1 MAYPLFVTAVAMEM
15 MGTKSMQQT
24 IHTSMLAD
32 PSRSWNLVQ
41 VAIELNVIVGR
52 PNGVVSGVCGDVRR
66 RAKYRE
72 FPITARIC
80 CLSNLNTRQYA
91 RAIMW

>member
-41 VAIELNVIVGR
+41 VTIELNVIVGR
-52 PNGVVSGVCGDVRR
+52 PNGVVSGVCGDVRGR
-66 RAKYRE
+66 VFRPLCRE
-72 FPITARIC
+72 LENYLTALI
-80 CLSNLNTRQYA
+80 
-91 RAIMW
+91 

>member
-15 MGTKSMQQT
+15 MRTKSMQQT
-24 IHTSMLAD
+24 IRASMLAD
-32 PSRSWNLVQ
+32 SSRSWNLVQ

-66 RAKYRE
+66 RVFR
-72 FPITARIC
+72 PLCNVSIT
-80 CLSNLNTRQYA
+80 
-91 RAIMW
+91 

>member
-32 PSRSWNLVQ
+32 PSRRSTLIQ
-41 VAIELNVIVGR
+41 VAVELNVIVGR

-66 RAKYRE
+66 RVFR
-72 FPITARIC
+72 PLCNVSIT
-80 CLSNLNTRQYA
+80 
-91 RAIMW
+91 